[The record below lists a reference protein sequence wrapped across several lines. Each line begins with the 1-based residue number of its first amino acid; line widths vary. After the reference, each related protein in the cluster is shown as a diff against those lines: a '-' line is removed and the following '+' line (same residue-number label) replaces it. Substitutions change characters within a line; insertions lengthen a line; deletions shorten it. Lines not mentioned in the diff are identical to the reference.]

1 MRYPASEKLEIIQ
14 IVEQSHLPAKRT
26 LEQLGIARRTFY
38 RWYDRFLEGGPEALE
53 DRPSA
58 PSRVWNRSGEDIQDQ
73 IVEMALDYSEL
84 SPRELAVR
92 FTNEKRCF
100 VSDATVY
107 RLLKAH
113 DLITSPAY
121 VVIKAADQFHTKTT
135 RTNEM
140 WQTDFTDFKIIGW
153 GWIYLSTVLD
163 DFSRYIIAW
172 KLCTN
177 MRVEDETDTLDLSL
191 AASGCDSAK
200 VLHKPRLLS
209 DNGSSYIAGELA

>member
-1 MRYPASEKLEIIQ
+1 MRYPASEKLEIIR

-26 LEQLGIARRTFY
+26 LDQLGIARRTFY

-58 PSRVWNRSGEDIQDQ
+58 PTRVWNRIGDDIQDQ

-92 FTNEKRCF
+92 FTDEKRYF
-100 VSDATVY
+100 VSEATVY

-135 RTNEM
+135 RPNEM
-140 WQTDFTDFKIIGW
+140 WQTDFTYCAPRPGW
-153 GWIYLSTVLD
+153 SGVHMTGMQRRKEELNECL
-163 DFSRYIIAW
+163 A
-172 KLCTN
+172 LCC
-177 MRVEDETDTLDLSL
+177 EG
-191 AASGCDSAK
+191 A
-200 VLHKPRLLS
+200 
-209 DNGSSYIAGELA
+209 